1 MSETVYLGLGANL
14 GDRAAAI
21 ADAVV
26 RLQRAGLVHDV
37 ALSPLYE
44 TDAVADHPQPPYL
57 NAVARAVTGSPAPT
71 LLAGC
76 LAVEAA
82 LGRVRPAG
90 AEKAPRLI
98 DIDLLLYG
106 QAVLDL
112 VQEGLSLHVPHP
124 AMLQRP
130 FVLIPLADVA
140 LPGLVHPRTGQAL
153 TAANPSAGVRRL
165 QARPMPR

>member
-14 GDRAAAI
+14 GDRALAI
-21 ADAVV
+21 ASAVA
-26 RLQRAGLVHDV
+26 RLQQAGLVHDV
-37 ALSPLYE
+37 VLSPLYE
-44 TDAVADHPQPPYL
+44 TDAVADQPQPPYL
-57 NAVARAVTGSPAPT
+57 NAVARAVTEAAAPT

-112 VQEGLSLHVPHP
+112 VQDGLGLRVPHP

-140 LPGLVHPRTGQAL
+140 LPGLVHPLSGQSL
-153 TAANPSAGVRRL
+153 VTAGPSAGVRRL

>member
-1 MSETVYLGLGANL
+1 MSVTVYLGLGANL

-21 ADAVV
+21 AAAVA
-26 RLQRAGLVHDV
+26 RLRAAGLLRDV

-44 TDAVADHPQPPYL
+44 TDAVAAEPQPPYL
-57 NAVARAVTGSPAPT
+57 NAVARGMTEASAPA

-76 LAVEAA
+76 LAVEAE

-90 AEKAPRLI
+90 AVKAPRVI
-98 DIDLLLYG
+98 DVDLLLYG
-106 QAVLDL
+106 DAVID
-112 VQEGLSLHVPHP
+112 VVEGGVAVRVPHP

-140 LPGLVHPRTGQAL
+140 APGLAHPETGQPL
-153 TAANPSAGVRRL
+153 GTAAPAPGVRR
-165 QARPMPR
+165 R